1 MNEVIDASG
10 IDSVP
15 QPLGPR
21 LRVARENAAFTV
33 AELARCVGV
42 TVRTVHA
49 WESDKAIPRANRL
62 QMLAGV
68 LGVTLAW
75 LLEGRE
81 DEFMEAQSAAPEI
94 AVEKELERLNATLDE
109 AKAMMARSLN
119 RLSEL
124 SNHPDLPNTNGY
136 SARPARST

>member
-1 MNEVIDASG
+1 MNEVIDAFG

-15 QPLGPR
+15 QPMGPR
-21 LRVARENAAFTV
+21 LRVARENAGFTE
-33 AELARCVGV
+33 AGLARRVGV
-42 TVRTVHA
+42 TLRTVHA
-49 WESDKAIPRANRL
+49 WESDKAVPRANRL

-68 LGVTLAW
+68 LGVTLTW

-94 AVEKELERLNATLDE
+94 AIQKELERLNATLDE
-109 AKAMMARSLN
+109 VKAMTTRSLN

-124 SNHPDLPNTNGY
+124 SNHPDLRNTNGH
-136 SARPARST
+136 RVRLARST

>member
-15 QPLGPR
+15 QPMGPR
-21 LRVARENAAFTV
+21 LRVARENAAFTE
-33 AELARCVGV
+33 ADLARRVGV

-68 LGVTLAW
+68 LGVTLVW

-81 DEFMEAQSAAPEI
+81 DGFMEAQSAAPKI
-94 AVEKELERLNATLDE
+94 AIQKELERLNATLDE
-109 AKAMMARSLN
+109 AKALTTRFLN

-124 SNHPDLPNTNGY
+124 PDHPDLRNTNGY
-136 SARPARST
+136 

>member
-1 MNEVIDASG
+1 MNEVIDVSG

-15 QPLGPR
+15 QPMGPR
-21 LRVARENAAFTV
+21 LRVARENAAFTE
-33 AELARCVGV
+33 AELARRLGV

-68 LGVTLAW
+68 LGVTLTW

-81 DEFMEAQSAAPEI
+81 DEFMETAQSAAPEVAI
-94 AVEKELERLNATLDE
+94 QKELERLNATLDE
-109 AKAMMARSLN
+109 AKAMTARTLD

-124 SNHPDLPNTNGY
+124 SNHPDFRNTSGY
-136 SARPARST
+136 